1 MYVERESGR
10 QEVLEMIESGEAVGL
25 SSIDQL
31 LSEKEMLSIAY
42 HYQGCQVTNQ
52 DHVSLTVSI

>member
-1 MYVERESGR
+1 MYIERESGR

-31 LSEKEMLSIAY
+31 LSEKEVSSILSIMEVKAAET
-42 HYQGCQVTNQ
+42 CCFF
-52 DHVSLTVSI
+52 S